1 MKSFGIRIFLLL
13 LCFLSYGN
21 VYALDNREKDLATTL
36 VHRFFILVYQKKYEK
51 AYDCFSS
58 SVKDDVSISRF
69 KEGAQD
75 VKYLKILSIKVL
87 DREENLI
94 KMKIRTLIHLVYDG
108 NLYEAMYEGKVDV
121 YRENGNWRLITV
133 DLEAKSQKPLGKK
146 ATPGQLQKLDFGTGK

>member
-1 MKSFGIRIFLLL
+1 MICFRTCVFLLL
-13 LCFLSYGN
+13 ICFLLSGSIN
-21 VYALDNREKDLATTL
+21 AEDNREKDLATTL

-58 SVKDDVSISRF
+58 SVKEDVSLSRF

-94 KMKIRTLIHLVYDG
+94 KMKIRTLIHLVYEK
-108 NLYEAMYEGKVDV
+108 NLFEAVYEGKVDV

-146 ATPGQLQKLDFGTGK
+146 ASPGQLQKLDFGTSK